1 MMAGDLPLGG
11 PDPVRAAVTRFAVV
25 AFISAIVIGAVGVAL
40 FQRFGTNEALR
51 DVRELTR
58 VYAEVVEP
66 EITDGLLRRDPR
78 SIAQVDRVV
87 RERVLSES
95 VVRVK
100 IWTGDGRIVYSD
112 EHRLIGRRFIGS
124 DGDRASLET
133 EKVQSHV
140 PDLSDAEHVY
150 ERDEGKLLD
159 VFIPISTPNGRR
171 LLFETHYRYSDVAQ
185 VARRTWR
192 NFAPGLL
199 AALLLFGLVQF
210 PLALQLARR
219 VREAQRGRVE
229 ALQRAVQASDDERR
243 RIAGDLHDGVVHNL
257 AGVSYFLAGVAESAP
272 PELASQLREAA
283 AQTRQGIRELRTL
296 LVEIYPPE
304 LQRAGLEVALG
315 DLLAPCAARGLET
328 KLQVDEGTNL
338 PERVEG
344 LFFRVAQEAL
354 RNVTRHADAEL
365 VKVEVDRLD
374 GHARLAV
381 SDDGRGFDLD
391 GSSGVGHFGLRIL
404 RDLAQEAGGELRVD
418 SKPGRGT
425 TVSLEVPVE

>member
-1 MMAGDLPLGG
+1 MELGG
-11 PDPVRAAVTRFAVV
+11 PDPVRAALTRFAVV
-25 AFISAIVIGAVGVAL
+25 AFISAIVIGAVGVTL
-40 FQRFGTNEALR
+40 FQRFGRNEALR

-66 EITDGLLRRDPR
+66 QVTDGLLRGDPR
-78 SIAQVDRVV
+78 SIAEVDLVV
-87 RERVLSES
+87 IDRILSES

-112 EHRLIGRRFIGS
+112 EPRLIGRRFPGS
-124 DGDRASLET
+124 DGDRTSLET
-133 EKVQSHV
+133 DKVESHV
-140 PDLSDAEHVY
+140 ADLDDAEHVY
-150 ERDEGKLLD
+150 ERDQGKLLD
-159 VFIPISTPNGRR
+159 VFVPISTPSGRR
-171 LLFETHYRYSDVAQ
+171 VLFETHYRYRDVAQ
-185 VARRTWR
+185 VAGNTWR
-192 NFAPGLL
+192 NFAPALL

-210 PLALQLARR
+210 PLAWQLARR
-219 VREAQRGRVE
+219 VREAQRDRVE

-272 PELASQLREAA
+272 PELATQLREAA

-304 LQRAGLEVALG
+304 LQRAGLEVALS

-328 KLQVDEGTNL
+328 KLQVDADANL

-354 RNVTRHADAEL
+354 RNVARHADAEL
-365 VKVEVDRLD
+365 VQVEVDRRN
-374 GHARLAV
+374 GQACLAV
-381 SDDGRGFDLD
+381 TDDGRGFDFEHP
-391 GSSGVGHFGLRIL
+391 SGDGHFGLRIL
-404 RDLAQEAGGELRVD
+404 RDLAQEAGGELRVE

-425 TVSLEVPVE
+425 TVRLEVPVK